1 MVIWNMGTPSTQMIS
16 DGKRYL
22 KPSLM
27 NKQRPETS
35 QCDVSGL
42 SATHMD
48 FLYMKQTHGFH
59 YSKCTSL
66 SFLMI

>member
-1 MVIWNMGTPSTQMIS
+1 MVIWNMVTPSIQTIF
-16 DGKRYL
+16 DGKLYL
-22 KPSLM
+22 KPTLV

-35 QCDVSGL
+35 HYDVSGL
-42 SATHMD
+42 SSFHKN
-48 FLYMKQTHGFH
+48 FFNMKQTSYSL

>member
-1 MVIWNMGTPSTQMIS
+1 MVIWNMVTPSIQTIF
-16 DGKRYL
+16 DGKLYL
-22 KPSLM
+22 KPTLV

-35 QCDVSGL
+35 HYDVSGL
-42 SATHMD
+42 SSFHMD
-48 FLYMKQTHGFH
+48 FYFKEWTSCSL